1 MSQEERMNRR
11 KRKKRI
17 RYALFGF
24 VLVYIFFRSVPS
36 LFAIGTK
43 TELPEKY
50 SVDDKISTEAIIIK
64 DETVYTSDGAGQVKF
79 IAKEGERVPVGAKI
93 LELTLLSDTSQLK
106 ERLEEIENKIA
117 VLSETGGENSREK
130 DNGNK
135 IKDGIDDVIDEIQA
149 SISREKFDIADDL
162 KDKLISYYNKEME
175 ISYDDTLIGYSL
187 EALEKEKQEIEKQ
200 ISNSIVNYYSKI
212 SGIVSYKFD
221 GYEKDYTV
229 ANKDLYNYSDFKS
242 IKEQLKSSATG
253 EKVEV
258 RQPIFKIINN
268 FEWYMLIK
276 IDNVDDIE
284 GYKEGDSIL
293 LSGKDIIGNLR
304 GHIEKISIEGDKGV
318 ILCRFNR
325 NFENYY
331 DKRYIKLDIIKNKYD
346 SFRIKKKS
354 VIEKDGLKG
363 VYIKDISGIVRF
375 RPIEII
381 SEDEDYVYISTG
393 DKNNY
398 IYIEEGDKRLRTV
411 RQFDEIILNPS
422 YVEEGMILE

>member
-346 SFRIKKKS
+346 SFRIKKKC

-363 VYIKDISGIVRF
+363 VYIKDISGIIRF

>member
-1 MSQEERMNRR
+1 MSQEEKMNRR

-346 SFRIKKKS
+346 SFRIKKKC

-411 RQFDEIILNPS
+411 RQFDELILNPS

>member
-346 SFRIKKKS
+346 SFRIKKKC

>member
-130 DNGNK
+130 DNGNN

-346 SFRIKKKS
+346 SFRIKKKC

>member
-130 DNGNK
+130 DNGNN

-346 SFRIKKKS
+346 SFRIKKKC

-363 VYIKDISGIVRF
+363 VYIKDISGIIRF

>member
-1 MSQEERMNRR
+1 
-11 KRKKRI
+11 
-17 RYALFGF
+17 
-24 VLVYIFFRSVPS
+24 
-36 LFAIGTK
+36 
-43 TELPEKY
+43 
-50 SVDDKISTEAIIIK
+50 
-64 DETVYTSDGAGQVKF
+64 
-79 IAKEGERVPVGAKI
+79 
-93 LELTLLSDTSQLK
+93 
-106 ERLEEIENKIA
+106 
-117 VLSETGGENSREK
+117 
-130 DNGNK
+130 
-135 IKDGIDDVIDEIQA
+135 
-149 SISREKFDIADDL
+149 
-162 KDKLISYYNKEME
+162 
-175 ISYDDTLIGYSL
+175 
-187 EALEKEKQEIEKQ
+187 
-200 ISNSIVNYYSKI
+200 
-212 SGIVSYKFD
+212 
-221 GYEKDYTV
+221 
-229 ANKDLYNYSDFKS
+229 
-242 IKEQLKSSATG
+242 
-253 EKVEV
+253 
-258 RQPIFKIINN
+258 
-268 FEWYMLIK
+268 MLIK

-346 SFRIKKKS
+346 SFRIKKKC

-411 RQFDEIILNPS
+411 RQFDELILNPS